1 MSYKLI
7 QLITYL
13 GIDFSN
19 IYISIYLIICIL
31 NVFYEQV
38 LKMQAVKYDLYR
50 WDNFARCTYTTNI
63 IICND
68 IYSTFF

>member
-19 IYISIYLIICIL
+19 IYISIYLTICIL

-50 WDNFARCTYTTNI
+50 
-63 IICND
+63 
-68 IYSTFF
+68 

>member
-13 GIDFSN
+13 GIDFSY
-19 IYISIYLIICIL
+19 IYITYLIICIL

-50 WDNFARCTYTTNI
+50 
-63 IICND
+63 
-68 IYSTFF
+68 